1 MSFKFVNSVFKSN
14 NIFFYFSEEF
24 IYFVTYSSK
33 KCHFVFHFLWPMFDF
48 GLIFGSIND
57 KFDALFGKYIT
68 LQIVYA
74 SLTLM
79 RWFMS
84 CSRIHKKKYVW
95 GVFLR
100 HDMPFI
106 KIFQSD
112 PTCIIILVG
121 ENDRRR

>member
-1 MSFKFVNSVFKSN
+1 
-14 NIFFYFSEEF
+14 
-24 IYFVTYSSK
+24 
-33 KCHFVFHFLWPMFDF
+33 MFDF

-57 KFDALFGKYIT
+57 KFDALFGKYIS

-84 CSRIHKKKYVW
+84 CSCIHKKKYVW

-121 ENDRRR
+121 ENEGRR